1 MAIAN
6 LNKSEELVINTTEAL
21 RYIPGS
27 ESALFEIP
35 LSDPDLLIKST
46 SKCKHC
52 EVRFTS

>member
-52 EVRFTS
+52 ETRFT